1 MYEQFVKEYEQAHE
15 RMRAERRAERERC
28 IAELDARYE
37 RLIAEFDERND
48 RLMAEVS
55 GGRSEQRRGFDSV
68 TGGLA
73 NGRQVMREML
83 LEIREDRKIL
93 KDIEAGIEDARHGIR
108 ANTHG
113 LLHVLAELRREDG
126 PSAAGA

>member
-1 MYEQFVKEYEQAHE
+1 MHGKFRKEYELAHE
-15 RMRAERRAERERC
+15 QLRAERRAERDRC

-37 RLIAEFDERND
+37 RLVAEFDERND
-48 RLMAEVS
+48 RLIAEFG
-55 GGRSEQRRGFDSV
+55 GGREEQRRGFDSV

-83 LEIREDRKIL
+83 LEIREGRKAL
-93 KDIEAGIEDARHGIR
+93 LRLQADQDDIGDAVR

-113 LLHVLAELRREDG
+113 LLRVLDELRREDG